1 MLILVG
7 IRLLLVD
14 KWPFLGLADN
24 HEYQSQF
31 NAHHIN
37 HKYFHGVSLMIFSKI
52 HIDYPFVEI
61 GYIYRVQKGYVFNI
75 YEFRILNFEKNTNF
89 TP

>member
-1 MLILVG
+1 MLTHGLCTVMLILVG

-31 NAHHIN
+31 NGHHIN

-52 HIDYPFVEI
+52 HIDYQHLLKLATYTEYKRDMFSTYMNL
-61 GYIYRVQKGYVFNI
+61 GF
-75 YEFRILNFEKNTNF
+75 
-89 TP
+89 